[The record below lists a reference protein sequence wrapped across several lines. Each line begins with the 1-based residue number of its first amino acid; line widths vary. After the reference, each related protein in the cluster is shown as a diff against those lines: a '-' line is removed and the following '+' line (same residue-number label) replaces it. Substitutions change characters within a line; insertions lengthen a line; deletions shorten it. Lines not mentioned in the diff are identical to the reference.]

1 MRNVWVWRGC
11 FHLLGVRA
19 YVDVGNIAYLRF
31 LEMLFDFYFFAGRI
45 GPFFLDPS
53 RLVSLFVF
61 GMLVGG
67 GLLALLFWHALFIL
81 VLCLLFQMWE
91 NVHFL

>member
-1 MRNVWVWRGC
+1 MIELENSAECLVWRGC

-45 GPFFLDPS
+45 GPFIWI
-53 RLVSLFVF
+53 
-61 GMLVGG
+61 LVG
-67 GLLALLFWHALFIL
+67 
-81 VLCLLFQMWE
+81 LCLCLCL
-91 NVHFL
+91 VCS